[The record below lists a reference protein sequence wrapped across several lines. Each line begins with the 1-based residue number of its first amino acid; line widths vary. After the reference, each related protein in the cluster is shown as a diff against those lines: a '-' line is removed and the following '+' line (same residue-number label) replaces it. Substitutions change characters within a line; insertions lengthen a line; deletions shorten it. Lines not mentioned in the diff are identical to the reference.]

1 MSATQITL
9 LELAGLAV
17 ALLLAVWSW
26 RKYAATLPHPPA
38 APITAPA
45 ETPEGELNR
54 VWVVYNPMKAAKY
67 PNFFARLESL
77 CLLHTDQSP
86 KWAATTEDDPGTG
99 QAVEAL
105 KWQPQL
111 IVAAGGDGTVRAVA
125 AGVAHSGVPMGIL
138 PLGTGNLFARN
149 LDLPLDLGAAF
160 ERALTGE
167 PHRVDLAWLRLEE
180 VSEPSQLPAE
190 GWLLQRA
197 RRASAHRESAHRA
210 PPQQETANPTAVS
223 ADEYAYLVIAG
234 VGFDG
239 RTMEDTNPQLK
250 RRVGWSA
257 YVLASFRHLLGT
269 RVQARLTIHDPVALE
284 ETFSRAPNLWPAK
297 LKENLMA
304 SQTIGANTGLRARTV
319 LFANCGSLP
328 FAKLAPDAAVDDGL
342 LDVIAVDT
350 QGGLFGWAN
359 LAVKVFS
366 QGIGLRAVNSKHSL
380 GRIAFRQGTGASVE
394 LCRPETVE
402 VDGDPIGSARK
413 IFARVDPGAL
423 LIKH

>member
-1 MSATQITL
+1 MSATQIAL
-9 LELAGLAV
+9 LELVGLAV
-17 ALLLAVWSW
+17 ALLLAVWGW
-26 RKYAATLPHPPA
+26 RKYAAIFPHPPA

-54 VWVVYNPMKAAKY
+54 VWVVYNPVKAAKY
-67 PNFFARLESL
+67 PDFFARLESL
-77 CLLHTDQSP
+77 CLLHTDQFP

-125 AGVAHSGVPMGIL
+125 AGLAHSGVPMGIL

-190 GWLLQRA
+190 GWLLHRA
-197 RRASAHRESAHRA
+197 RQESVHRA
-210 PPQQETANPTAVS
+210 RPQQEPANPNAVS

-250 RRVGWSA
+250 RKVGWSA
-257 YVLASFRHLLGT
+257 YVFASFRHLLGT

-284 ETFSRAPNLWPAK
+284 ETFNRAPNLWPTK

-366 QGIGLRAVNSKHSL
+366 QGIGLRAVNSKRSL

-394 LCRPETVE
+394 LRHPEIVE

-423 LIKH
+423 LVKH

>member
-1 MSATQITL
+1 M
-9 LELAGLAV
+9 
-17 ALLLAVWSW
+17 ALLLAVWGW
-26 RKYAATLPHPPA
+26 RKYAATLPRSFA

-54 VWVVYNPMKAAKY
+54 VWVVYNPVKAAKY
-67 PNFFARLESL
+67 PDFFARLESL

-125 AGVAHSGVPMGIL
+125 AGLAHSGVPMGIL

-160 ERALTGE
+160 ERALIGE

-197 RRASAHRESAHRA
+197 HRESARRA
-210 PPQQETANPTAVS
+210 RPQQEPANPNAVS

-269 RVQARLTIHDPVALE
+269 RVHARLTIHDPVALE
-284 ETFSRAPNLWPAK
+284 ETFNRAPNLWPTK

-304 SQTIGANTGLRARTV
+304 SQTIGASTGLRARTV

-366 QGIGLRAVNSKHSL
+366 QGIGLRAVNSKRSL

-394 LCRPETVE
+394 LCHPEIVE

-423 LIKH
+423 LVKH

>member
-1 MSATQITL
+1 MSVTQIAL
-9 LELAGLAV
+9 LELVGLV
-17 ALLLAVWSW
+17 VVLLLAVWGW
-26 RKYAATLPHPPA
+26 GRYAAALSYPPA
-38 APITAPA
+38 TPISAPA
-45 ETPEGELNR
+45 EPSGLELNR
-54 VWVVYNPMKAAKY
+54 VWVIYNPVKAAKY
-67 PNFFARLESL
+67 PDFFERLESL
-77 CLLHTDQSP
+77 CLLHTGQPP
-86 KWAATTEDDPGTG
+86 KWAETTENDPGTG
-99 QAVEAL
+99 QAVAAL

-125 AGVAHSGVPMGIL
+125 AGLAHSGVPVGIL

-149 LDLPLDLGAAF
+149 LGLSLELDAAF
-160 ERALTGE
+160 ERALTGA
-167 PHRVDLAWLRLEE
+167 PRRVDLAWLRLEE

-190 GWLLQRA
+190 GLLLQRA
-197 RRASAHRESAHRA
+197 HQESARQA
-210 PPQQETANPTAVS
+210 YPQQQPTNPVAAS
-223 ADEYAYLVIAG
+223 PDEYAYLVIAG

-250 RRVGWSA
+250 RKVGWSA
-257 YVLASFRHLLGT
+257 YVIASFQHLLGT
-269 RVQARLTIHDPVALE
+269 RMQARLAIHNPVALE
-284 ETFSRAPNLWPAK
+284 ETFNRAPSLWPTK

-304 SQTIGANTGLRARTV
+304 SQTIGANTALRARTV

-366 QGIGLRAVNSKHSL
+366 QSIGLRAVNSKRSL
-380 GRIAFRQGTGASVE
+380 GRIAFRQGTGVSVE

-423 LIKH
+423 LIKY